1 MRLPDGIGLDVAA
14 PFGCGIQTG
23 AGAVLT
29 SLAAPAGSSIA
40 IFGTGTVGLA
50 AVMAARVAGCTTII
64 GVDVNPS
71 RLGLALELGATH
83 VIDASARGRA
93 VADRGDRTRR
103 RRLQPR
109 DDASPSVFRQAVEC
123 TAPTGVCGLIGAA
136 AFGTEASLDMNS
148 ILTMGRTIRGIVEGD
163 SVPGLFLPR
172 LVELWEQGRFPVDRL
187 MTFYDFDRI
196 NEAVADAEAGTS
208 VKPVLRMA

>member
-1 MRLPDGIGLDVAA
+1 
-14 PFGCGIQTG
+14 
-23 AGAVLT
+23 
-29 SLAAPAGSSIA
+29 
-40 IFGTGTVGLA
+40 
-50 AVMAARVAGCTTII
+50 
-64 GVDVNPS
+64 
-71 RLGLALELGATH
+71 
-83 VIDASARGRA
+83 
-93 VADRGDRTRR
+93 
-103 RRLQPR
+103 
-109 DDASPSVFRQAVEC
+109 
-123 TAPTGVCGLIGAA
+123 
-136 AFGTEASLDMNS
+136 MNS